1 MNEET
6 GVTSTSCLF
15 KSLPVS
21 FGRHGD
27 AFCLLYMTGEVRV
40 TMSCVVSGIKPMTSI
55 SLKLYNCAIIHKIGI
70 IILKYT

>member
-21 FGRHGD
+21 VGRQSD
-27 AFCLLYMTGEVRV
+27 ALSLLYMTGEVRV
-40 TMSCVVSGIKPMTSI
+40 NMSWVVSG
-55 SLKLYNCAIIHKIGI
+55 LKL
-70 IILKYT
+70 KYIYKTV

>member
-21 FGRHGD
+21 VGRQSD
-27 AFCLLYMTGEVRV
+27 ALSLLYMTGEVRV
-40 TMSCVVSGIKPMTSI
+40 NMSWVVSG
-55 SLKLYNCAIIHKIGI
+55 LR
-70 IILKYT
+70 LKYIYKTV